1 MGAGAREPEAR
12 GPRRGGRRRT
22 PVASRL
28 LVTRAL
34 DKDESEAVGAD
45 DEARRRHTAVTAGQR
60 NRALV
65 KRAGP
70 VHDLRDRAVGRSTFI
85 IGFGA
90 PLYQMQGVPIQ
101 KRNQKVG
108 SSLVPRFSKKPNSTN
123 SSAFAMAAILS
134 VPHKSAKLSDVCSV
148 F

>member
-101 KRNQKVG
+101 KRNPEGRIISG
-108 SSLVPRFSKKPNSTN
+108 SSFFKKTQFNQFICFRNGSHFVGAP
-123 SSAFAMAAILS
+123 
-134 VPHKSAKLSDVCSV
+134 
-148 F
+148 